1 MQHIKISESVPEN
14 KTFVMSKWCHQPR
27 NVGNQWTWNMQHMM
41 CDGWSSSW
49 GRMKDKKKTGRLHR
63 CVKYLRGPL
72 RSHKDCTRTSWPH
85 TGRREEKSCH
95 FGVVEKARGGVR
107 SHPAAMKPWVVWD
120 LEMEVD
126 ECPDR
131 RGQWQ
136 EGGRF
141 WRRRRDTEMYG
152 TPQLV
157 THANPSTSHGG
168 K

>member
-1 MQHIKISESVPEN
+1 MQHINISVSVPEN

-27 NVGNQWTWNMQHMM
+27 NVGNQWIRTMQHMM

-49 GRMKDKKKTGRLHR
+49 GRMKDKKNWKITQMCQISPGATAFTQGLYKDFVAPYRKTGG
-63 CVKYLRGPL
+63 K
-72 RSHKDCTRTSWPH
+72 
-85 TGRREEKSCH
+85 KSCH

-141 WRRRRDTEMYG
+141 WRRRRDTEMYR

-157 THANPSTSHGG
+157 THANPSTSHGC

>member
-85 TGRREEKSCH
+85 TGRREEKIMSFWCSWKSQRRCEITSCCH
-95 FGVVEKARGGVR
+95 ETVGRLRPWDGGGWMSRQTGAVTGGRTFLEKAQRHRDVR
-107 SHPAAMKPWVVWD
+107 NAPIGHPCQSQYITWW
-120 LEMEVD
+120 
-126 ECPDR
+126 
-131 RGQWQ
+131 
-136 EGGRF
+136 
-141 WRRRRDTEMYG
+141 
-152 TPQLV
+152 
-157 THANPSTSHGG
+157 
-168 K
+168 